1 MINSLNNKLNPNW
14 ITGFVDGEGCFK
26 VYLNKRKDR
35 KSGWHIQASFQI
47 SLHSRD
53 KELLFL

>member
-35 KSGWHIQASFQI
+35 KSG
-47 SLHSRD
+47 
-53 KELLFL
+53 